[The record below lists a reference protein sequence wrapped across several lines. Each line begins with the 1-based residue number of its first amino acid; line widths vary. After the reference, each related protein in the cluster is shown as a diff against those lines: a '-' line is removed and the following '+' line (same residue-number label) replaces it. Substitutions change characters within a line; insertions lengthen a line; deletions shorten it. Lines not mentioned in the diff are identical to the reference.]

1 MTAEPQYD
9 LIVDKA
15 EREGLETLG
24 LMTSYAWADDPKRL
38 GFTLARYKF
47 VAKMFSGFGSVL
59 EIGCGDAF
67 ASRVVAQEVGSVTA
81 IDVDERFIA
90 DARRRMRKDW
100 RVECL
105 IHDMLAGPMA
115 GRFEGIYA
123 LDVLEHIEPRN
134 ERAFLENALNSLD
147 ADGAAIFGMPSLES
161 QRHASKL
168 SRQGHVNCK
177 SGPGLKTTLRQY
189 FRHVF
194 LFTMHDETLGTG
206 YLPMAHY
213 LLALCCGPRDSC

>member
-134 ERAFLENALNSLD
+134 ERTFLENALNSLD